1 MNASRRWRS
10 SIAAFAICIASAI
23 AAPAQTFN
31 TLATNVDSYGPLLQ
45 GPDGNLY
52 AADSAGN
59 SIVKITLEGT
69 VSTVHKF
76 GDVQGGGNPTGL
88 AIGLNGLLY
97 GTTYY
102 GGTQGAP
109 CPFPNEGCG
118 TVFEITAAGTL
129 STLHR
134 FTGPD
139 GMFPAGGLT
148 LGPDGNF
155 YGTTYGTNKSGATG
169 AIWGTVFQITPSGTL
184 TTLHTFSYT
193 DGGYPTSPLVLGL
206 DGRLYGT
213 TSVGGTANGGSGT
226 VFAVTTGGT
235 FTSLYTFN
243 TAGGPDNP
251 IGALVYGANGNFY
264 GVTVYGGTPD
274 CDNTNNGTIYYVSP
288 GGHQFEEI
296 FDFGKKICGHGS
308 NPRSGLVLA
317 SDGNFYGAASGSGL
331 SDLTDDA
338 ILFEITPKL
347 DFTTLYTFGYAAS
360 PYGVAGFSGVNLMQH
375 TNGTLYGTIY
385 PIIPPDNNPAPSVFS
400 LSHDLPA
407 FITTVPQM
415 RPIGQKVLIFGQ
427 GFTGATSVT
436 FNGISATFT
445 INSDTEIS
453 ATVPKG
459 ATKGTVTVTTP
470 TGTLSTTVPFYIG

>member
-1 MNASRRWRS
+1 MNASRRWTS
-10 SIAAFAICIASAI
+10 SIAAFAICIAAAV

-31 TLATNVDSYGPLLQ
+31 TVTTNVDSFGPLLQ

-52 AADSAGN
+52 ATDSAGN
-59 SIVKITLEGT
+59 SVVKITPEGT

-76 GDVQGGGNPTGL
+76 GDVEGGNNPTGL

-97 GTTYY
+97 GTTSA
-102 GGTQGAP
+102 GGAQGAP

-129 STLHR
+129 STLHK

-184 TTLHTFSYT
+184 TILHTFSYT
-193 DGGYPTSPLVLGL
+193 DGGYPTSPLVLGP

-213 TSVGGTANGGSGT
+213 SSVGGTASGGSGT
-226 VFAVTTGGT
+226 VFAVTTSGT
-235 FTSLYTFN
+235 FTSLYTFD

-317 SDGNFYGAASGSGL
+317 SDGNFYGAASGASL
-331 SDLTDDA
+331 SETLNDDA

-347 DFTTLYTFGYAAS
+347 DFTTLYTFGYTTS
-360 PYGVAGFSGVNLMQH
+360 FNGSGANLMQD
-375 TNGTLYGTIY
+375 TNGTFYGTTA
-385 PIIPPDNNPAPSVFS
+385 PFDSLSTDPPTVFS
-400 LSHDLPA
+400 LSNDLPA

-445 INSDTEIS
+445 VNSDTEIS